1 MTTKRKLIAEN
12 EQLKAKIR
20 DLESELSSIKSEL
33 TFMET
38 RYYIAKIDGTL
49 SQCQRMMEERIEY
62 LDKEAQNG

>member
-20 DLESELSSIKSEL
+20 DLESELSSVKREL

-38 RYYIAKIDGTL
+38 EYYIAKIGGTL